1 MKQSGRILSA
11 VFSGITAC
19 MLGFALLFSIII
31 GFGGGLPDVAVPGL
45 VWRFPETWS
54 PVEIRVFLVALIL
67 LLFAFV
73 IEAFRQL
80 DRAGHRKRVRILL
93 ILGGVFLLMQL
104 FVALGLHTI
113 QNTDAFEVQDQALA
127 IARGVHQTVDYT
139 KSTYFAKYGNNDLYL
154 IFCVQV
160 FRACMFL
167 HIHAYRTVFAVLNVA
182 AVDLGILMTCRTV
195 FLLKGPKVALKI
207 FLLSVLNPLNVLLIC
222 WPYTCT
228 LSLPLMML
236 SVWMTAALLKG
247 KDGRAIHFA
256 EILVIGL
263 TAAVAY
269 YFRPTAIFPVIA
281 LILCAGC
288 ACVRKIFFRTGQSSS
303 GSEKSVYD
311 SEKSSSGSEKNDFD
325 SEKSS
330 SGSEKSASGSEK
342 SDGSSDKLSSGKG
355 QPSTVSQ
362 ISVFNKRGGRRIR
375 THRKLGKI
383 VRKIIP
389 AALAVLLMAGTSSAI
404 RSASFRL
411 DPVTDTEF
419 PTVYWLLLGASD
431 TGRVNSR
438 DMNYNRRM
446 YTVEE
451 NTETDIAAI
460 REILRDRGMA
470 GNIRH
475 YLEKTG
481 LTWSDGT
488 AEYTTRSTE
497 SENSLPWLY
506 QLLNGPG
513 AGIVSLWCQA
523 YRIILLFMAFAGVLI
538 RLISGRKSGRAGA
551 SCSEK
556 SECDA
561 GASRSENSG
570 YADGAA
576 GFMFQVSVVTLLG
589 GFIFYTFWEGKPVYS
604 YPFLPFLILVS
615 LPAWEKV
622 CRMQEHGY
630 RDAPS
635 SAWTARRIV
644 LAVLLAVTGVGLVQK
659 YFVTAESG
667 FYDVP
672 SIVCDSTAL
681 ADWVSVPEG
690 RTLTQSFYPSEA
702 FDTIRIRAKSAGSGN
717 SEDQY
722 RILVVAGDSEEDADS
737 AAFQSEDVI
746 ADETVNADRIENGSI
761 TLVFQTVYP
770 GKDEPFCII
779 ITNLSAEGKS
789 EDGLQ
794 SSVRFGTRL
803 CYVMSE
809 YKGDCFVK
817 GKRHAGDLLI
827 RVSHGNG

>member
-19 MLGFALLFSIII
+19 MLGIALLFSIII
-31 GFGGGLPDVAVPGL
+31 GFGGGLPDVAVRGL
-45 VWRFPETWS
+45 VRRFPETWS

-73 IEAFRQL
+73 ILAFRQM
-80 DRAGHRKRVRILL
+80 DRAGHRKRIWIFLV
-93 ILGGVFLLMQL
+93 LGGVFLLMQL
-104 FVALGLHTI
+104 FIALGLHTI

-160 FRACMFL
+160 FRVCMFF

-182 AVDLGILMTCRTV
+182 AVDLGILMTYRTV
-195 FLLKGPKVALKI
+195 FLLKGPKAALKI
-207 FLLSVLNPLNVLLIC
+207 FLLSVLNPLHVLLIC

-236 SVWMTAALLKG
+236 SVWMAAALLKG

-256 EILVIGL
+256 EILVIAL
-263 TAAVAY
+263 TAVVAY
-269 YFRPTAIFPVIA
+269 YFRPTAVFPVIA

-288 ACVRKIFFRTGQSSS
+288 VCVRKIFCRTGKSSH
-303 GSEKSVYD
+303 GSEKSAYD
-311 SEKSSSGSEKNDFD
+311 SVKSASGSEKNEFD

-330 SGSEKSASGSEK
+330 SGSEKFASGSEK
-342 SDGSSDKLSSGKG
+342 SDGSPDKLSSGKG
-355 QPSTVSQ
+355 QPSSVSQ
-362 ISVFNKRGGRRIR
+362 ISASNKRGSRRTR

-383 VRKIIP
+383 VRKMIP

-404 RSASFRL
+404 RSASLRL

-481 LTWSDGT
+481 MTWSDGT
-488 AEYTTRSTE
+488 AEYTTRSTG
-497 SENSLPWLY
+497 SENSLPWLCR
-506 QLLNGPG
+506 LLNGPG

-523 YRIILLFMAFAGVLI
+523 YRIVLLFMAFAGVLI
-538 RLISGRKSGRAGA
+538 RLISGRKSGR
-551 SCSEK
+551 
-556 SECDA
+556 A

-589 GFIFYTFWEGKPVYS
+589 GFVFYTFWEGKPVYS

-622 CRMQEHGY
+622 CRMQERGY

-672 SIVCDSTAL
+672 LIVCDSTAL

-722 RILVVAGDSEEDADS
+722 RILVAAGDSEEDADS
-737 AAFQSEDVI
+737 AAYQSEDVI

-761 TLVFQTVYP
+761 TLAFQTVYP
-770 GKDEPFCII
+770 GKDEPFRII

-827 RVSHGNG
+827 RVSRGNR